1 VTDVPSSPHLSEAE
15 IAALIYAVG
24 QDRELERRAYSHLAH
39 CDECTRLIG
48 SLRDADR
55 NAGSLLTSLDV
66 PAPATPVES
75 IVRAARR
82 EKRRDAFGGRRAA
95 AIVAFLLVAAVAAA
109 AIQASPIHRF
119 LATVLASGGGT
130 QAHVK
135 PSRAS
140 ESPAALTPAVSFV
153 TEPNSS
159 LEVAFGGNGVGG
171 DLEVRVVDGDE
182 VSLSSPGAGATYRVG
197 SNRIAVE
204 QSAPAQFQLQVP
216 RSLRELR
223 VRVGGSV
230 VFDRRPTVADPSSSF
245 TIRLATSHASR

>member
-1 VTDVPSSPHLSEAE
+1 VTDVASSPHLSEAE

-24 QDRELERRAYSHLAH
+24 QDRELERRAYSHLAR
-39 CDECTRLIG
+39 CDECTKLIG

-55 NAGSLLTSLDV
+55 NAASLLTSLDV

-75 IVRAARR
+75 IVRAAKR
-82 EKRRDAFGGRRAA
+82 EQRSSVFGGRRAA
-95 AIVAFLLVAAVAAA
+95 AIVAFLLVAAAAAA
-109 AIQASPIHRF
+109 AIPASPVHRF
-119 LATVLASGGGT
+119 LAGFVWGGGT
-130 QAHVK
+130 QVNVK
-135 PSRAS
+135 LGRA
-140 ESPAALTPAVSFV
+140 PASAPALTPAVSFV

-171 DLEVRVVDGDE
+171 DLDVRVVDGDE
-182 VSLSSPGAGATYRVG
+182 VSLSSPGAGATYRVA

-204 QSAPAQFQLQVP
+204 QSVPAEFQLQVP

-230 VFDRRPTVADPSSSF
+230 VFDRRPTIADASSSF
-245 TIRLATSHASR
+245 TIRLAASHASR